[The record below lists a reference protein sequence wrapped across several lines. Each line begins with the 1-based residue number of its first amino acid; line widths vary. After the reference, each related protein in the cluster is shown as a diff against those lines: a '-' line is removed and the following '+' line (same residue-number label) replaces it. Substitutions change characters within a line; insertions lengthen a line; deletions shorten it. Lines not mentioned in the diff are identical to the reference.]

1 MQSYSGPI
9 ALSTHSGVFLVCPFQ
24 FFLPIRVILLVP
36 LNRDGN
42 IMGVREQ
49 PRTIIIIVYKLS
61 NNLSPKGCGR
71 YVG

>member
-9 ALSTHSGVFLVCPFQ
+9 ALSIHSGVFLVCCGPFQ

-61 NNLSPKGCGR
+61 NNLSPK
-71 YVG
+71 